1 MLMAMQYC
9 VSPRPMPPPPL
20 APKPNKDNARLQKI
34 LKRIGKQQVA
44 EVSLQLEDASE
55 KPHSYP
61 PKPFRASLSPVS
73 EASLDP
79 EKCEHRTRSP
89 QSLKSTLP
97 PLRQYLTAVT
107 PMHGISLY
115 PIRKTFYKGK
125 IEILQKAQVS
135 DVRIPAEPHRQDPG
149 QQLQPVVP
157 VKTFFFSTDQPGS
170 KQQLPM
176 LAMPPRFSPSFYT
189 QPGTAIPT
197 ANISTVEYI
206 KHKSP
211 VPDLHVAKQY
221 KAIGPQSTVT
231 SSTRH
236 EFDINRANAL
246 TYEPLRSKSP
256 TYEPPRAK
264 TPTYEPPRAKT
275 PTYEPLRAKTPIY
288 EPPRARTPTF
298 EPVRVKTP
306 TYEPPRVKTPTYEPP
321 RAKTPTYEPPR
332 AKTPTYEPP
341 RAKTPTYEPP
351 RAKTPTYEPL
361 RAKTPIYEPPRAR
374 TPTFEPVRVK
384 TPTYEPPRV
393 KTPTYEPPR
402 VKTPTFEP
410 PRVKTATYEP
420 LRVKT
425 PTFEPPR
432 VKTPT
437 FEPPRVKTPTFE
449 PLRVKTPT
457 FEPPRVKTPTFEP
470 LRVKT
475 PTFEPPRVK
484 TPTYEPPRVK
494 TPTFEPPRVKT
505 PTFEPP
511 RVKTPTYEPP
521 RVKTSN
527 VEIPREKPLTHEV
540 SHEGVTRKATGVSAV
555 QNGAGRANVET
566 HHTQMTTMEKNKVM
580 IELRPSNSVV
590 ETVSKEEVKSFP
602 KAAPLLKAPDRI
614 KPPRGKLSGWS
625 RLKKHMVVEEEPPT
639 FPEPEKE
646 QPESEAHKE
655 NHSKV
660 ENKNNET
667 QKAKGSRANKMWDAM
682 LFQMFA
688 LKEHL
693 TETGKP
699 DQQDPDK
706 STETQQKTWF
716 SSRLPLL
723 LFRPRFDARKL
734 KEAAKGP
741 LRRISS
747 TLFESGLH
755 RKAIDGEELKDFN
768 RTAKGWQIKAA
779 A

>member
-1 MLMAMQYC
+1 MLMAMQHC
-9 VSPRPMPPPPL
+9 VSPRPMPPPPP

-34 LKRIGKQQVA
+34 LKRIAKQQVA

-61 PKPFRASLSPVS
+61 SKPFRASLSPVS

-79 EKCEHRTRSP
+79 EKCEHRSRSP
-89 QSLKSTLP
+89 HSLKSTLP

-149 QQLQPVVP
+149 QQLQPVAP

-170 KQQLPM
+170 KQQSPM

-231 SSTRH
+231 SSTGH

-264 TPTYEPPRAKT
+264 TPTYEPLRAKT
-275 PTYEPLRAKTPIY
+275 FTYEPLRAKTPIY

-306 TYEPPRVKTPTYEPP
+306 TYEPLRVKTPTFEPSRAKTPTYEPPRVKTPTYEPLRVKTPTFEPPRAKTPTYEPPRAKTPTYEPPRVKTPTYEPP
-321 RAKTPTYEPPR
+321 RAKTPTYEPPRVKTPTFEPVRVKTPTYEPLRVKTPTYEPSTAKTPTYEPPR

-351 RAKTPTYEPL
+351 R
-361 RAKTPIYEPPRAR
+361 
-374 TPTFEPVRVK
+374 
-384 TPTYEPPRV
+384 V

-410 PRVKTATYEP
+410 PRVN
-420 LRVKT
+420 T

-432 VKTPT
+432 VKTP
-437 FEPPRVKTPTFE
+437 
-449 PLRVKTPT
+449 
-457 FEPPRVKTPTFEP
+457 
-470 LRVKT
+470 
-475 PTFEPPRVK
+475 
-484 TPTYEPPRVK
+484 
-494 TPTFEPPRVKT
+494 
-505 PTFEPP
+505 
-511 RVKTPTYEPP
+511 
-521 RVKTSN
+521 N

-540 SHEGVTRKATGVSAV
+540 SPEGVTRKATGVSAV
-555 QNGAGRANVET
+555 QNGAGRANVEI
-566 HHTQMTTMEKNKVM
+566 HHTEMTTMDKNKVM

-614 KPPRGKLSGWS
+614 KPPRGKVSGWS

-646 QPESEAHKE
+646 QPESEAQKE
-655 NHSKV
+655 NHSRV
-660 ENKNNET
+660 ENKNDET

-693 TETGKP
+693 TETRKP
-699 DQQDPDK
+699 DQQDPEK

-734 KEAAKGP
+734 KEAVKGP
-741 LRRISS
+741 LKRISS
-747 TLFESGLH
+747 SLFESGLH

>member
-1 MLMAMQYC
+1 MLMAMQHC

-34 LKRIGKQQVA
+34 LKRIAKQQVA
-44 EVSLQLEDASE
+44 EISVQPEDASE

-61 PKPFRASLSPVS
+61 SKPFRASLSPVS
-73 EASLDP
+73 EASPDP
-79 EKCEHRTRSP
+79 EQRERRTRSP
-89 QSLKSTLP
+89 QSPKSTLP

-135 DVRIPAEPHRQDPG
+135 DVRIPAEPHRQGHG

-170 KQQLPM
+170 KKQSPM
-176 LAMPPRFSPSFYT
+176 LAIPPRFSPSFYT
-189 QPGTAIPT
+189 QPGTEIPT

-211 VPDLHVAKQY
+211 GPELHVAKQY
-221 KAIGPQSTVT
+221 KANGSQSTVT
-231 SSTRH
+231 TSTGH
-236 EFDINRANAL
+236 EFDLNRANAPA
-246 TYEPLRSKSP
+246 YEPLRS
-256 TYEPPRAK
+256 
-264 TPTYEPPRAKT
+264 
-275 PTYEPLRAKTPIY
+275 
-288 EPPRARTPTF
+288 
-298 EPVRVKTP
+298 
-306 TYEPPRVKTPTYEPP
+306 
-321 RAKTPTYEPPR
+321 
-332 AKTPTYEPP
+332 
-341 RAKTPTYEPP
+341 
-351 RAKTPTYEPL
+351 
-361 RAKTPIYEPPRAR
+361 
-374 TPTFEPVRVK
+374 
-384 TPTYEPPRV
+384 

-410 PRVKTATYEP
+410 LRLKTPTYEPLRVMTPTYEPVRVKTPTYEP

-425 PTFEPPR
+425 PTYEPSRARTPTYEPPR

-457 FEPPRVKTPTFEP
+457 FEPLRVKTPTYEPVRVKTPTYEPLRVKTPTYEPSRARTPTYEPPRVKTPTFEP

-475 PTFEPPRVK
+475 PTFEPLRVKTPTYEPVRVKTPTYEPPRVKTPTYEPPRVKTPTYEPSGAK

-511 RVKTPTYEPP
+511 RVKTPTFEPPRVNTPTFEPP
-521 RVKTSN
+521 RVKIPTFESPRAKTPN
-527 VEIPREKPLTHEV
+527 VEIPREKPFTQEV
-540 SHEGVTRKATGVSAV
+540 PHGSVTKKATSVTAV
-555 QNGAGRANVET
+555 HDDALTFDAGRANVEI
-566 HHTQMTTMEKNKVM
+566 HHTEMTTMEKNKVM
-580 IELRPSNSVV
+580 TELRPSNSVAK
-590 ETVSKEEVKSFP
+590 TVNKEEVKSFP
-602 KAAPLLKAPDRI
+602 KAAPQLKAADRI
-614 KPPRGKLSGWS
+614 KPPRGTVSGWS

-646 QPESEAHKE
+646 QRESEAQKE
-655 NHSKV
+655 NHSEA
-660 ENKNNET
+660 ENKNLET

-693 TETGKP
+693 TETRKP

-706 STETQQKTWF
+706 STQTQQKTWF

-723 LFRPRFDARKL
+723 LFRPRFDARRL

-741 LRRISS
+741 LKRISS

-755 RKAIDGEELKDFN
+755 RKAIDVEELKDFN
-768 RTAKGWQIKAA
+768 RTARGWQLKAA